1 MSNKEHC
8 VLLPFLPWAT
18 KAEFDVLYKKIGGNK
33 MHLLCR
39 FKFCEMGLSEVP
51 GILVEIVLDIEV
63 NTPKTPSI
71 VPRLLLGK
79 KIQSFY
85 V

>member
-1 MSNKEHC
+1 
-8 VLLPFLPWAT
+8 
-18 KAEFDVLYKKIGGNK
+18 
-33 MHLLCR
+33 
-39 FKFCEMGLSEVP
+39 MGLSEVP

-79 KIQSFY
+79 KYSHFMY
-85 V
+85 NLRNN